1 MGRRR
6 TLIEEAAVAAIA
18 LTVISALIDAIFW
31 FRRGFAVAGA
41 GARRV
46 RDLRSGVDPRRRHV
60 AQLDAMTIQRC
71 TIAVAVVL
79 TTEQI
84 DAP

>member
-1 MGRRR
+1 MRLDAFGCGRRYHAHAMGRRR

-31 FRRGFAVAGA
+31 FRRGSAVAGA

-46 RDLRSGVDPRRRHV
+46 RDVRLG
-60 AQLDAMTIQRC
+60 LIL
-71 TIAVAVVL
+71 VVV
-79 TTEQI
+79 TS
-84 DAP
+84 PS